1 MGIIKQ
7 GHEEEVSA
15 ERERD
20 GEHRGLLF
28 QVCLV
33 CTHPGQRA
41 TAQTGSGGY
50 LFKAGDNR
58 ETKASEG
65 SREEAQEA
73 AGSGSARD
81 DRRAAQEKEGGVGGV
96 SKAEVALSAE
106 SNDTRRAGEDAIKV
120 WS

>member
-15 ERERD
+15 ERERASERERD
-20 GEHRGLLF
+20 VEHRGLLF

-41 TAQTGSGGY
+41 TAETGSGGY

-58 ETKASEG
+58 ETKACEG

-81 DRRAAQEKEGGVGGV
+81 DRRAGCGGWGGGGVEGRSGV
-96 SKAEVALSAE
+96 VSRIE
-106 SNDTRRAGEDAIKV
+106 
-120 WS
+120 